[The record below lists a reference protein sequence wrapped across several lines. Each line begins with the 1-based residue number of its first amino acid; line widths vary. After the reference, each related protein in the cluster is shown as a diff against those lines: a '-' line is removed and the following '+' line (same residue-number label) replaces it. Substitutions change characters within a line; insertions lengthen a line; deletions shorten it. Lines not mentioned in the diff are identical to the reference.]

1 MFVLFLYTVYV
12 SIFNN
17 GLFYQKKKRIYIYY
31 MTKSKLFL
39 DYRYGKVFSKDKK
52 IVMYNNVYYSIQF
65 LVKKKYMFVPILRYS
80 FLFSF
85 REPKKILYT
94 LHLLHILKNKYHV
107 RMLTLSNNQTY
118 FFQATPSSQ
127 EAMYDFYIFETYIHK
142 PTSDIYKKY
151 AYLYYQTHLQCP
163 TLSPKDLYL
172 YVYLSMI
179 HLQRKTIFKKDHVDI
194 QEMFIGKFNSY
205 FKLYL
210 FLKEKGYISA
220 FYQKIPILER
230 HCRHFQEKVQS
241 YRTRPRIHQ
250 EFEKAVSEIG
260 DTPSLLLDMEK
271 YTSKSI
277 DTQKIKRT
285 FLKQVSN

>member
-1 MFVLFLYTVYV
+1 
-12 SIFNN
+12 
-17 GLFYQKKKRIYIYY
+17 
-31 MTKSKLFL
+31 
-39 DYRYGKVFSKDKK
+39 
-52 IVMYNNVYYSIQF
+52 
-65 LVKKKYMFVPILRYS
+65 
-80 FLFSF
+80 
-85 REPKKILYT
+85 
-94 LHLLHILKNKYHV
+94 
-107 RMLTLSNNQTY
+107 
-118 FFQATPSSQ
+118 
-127 EAMYDFYIFETYIHK
+127 
-142 PTSDIYKKY
+142 
-151 AYLYYQTHLQCP
+151 
-163 TLSPKDLYL
+163 
-172 YVYLSMI
+172 
-179 HLQRKTIFKKDHVDI
+179 
-194 QEMFIGKFNSY
+194 MFIGKFNSY